1 MSRFRRSNV
10 IVILILSALCM
21 MLAPACGSDATATAV
36 PATAVPAP
44 TAMAEPT
51 AAPAQAATVAPVPTG
66 KVGQF
71 PESAVPLVK
80 APEGSPK
87 RGGTLRWGMGV
98 VLGHFDIGQGSA
110 VNVLTQVGMFDNVV
124 RVNHLSANR
133 EVIPELAHSWDI
145 SPDGQLFTFYLRP
158 GVKFTDGAPLTSED
172 VAATLNRLINPPEG
186 VISPRES
193 YFGAAAIT
201 EVRVVDPL
209 TVEVVLAEA
218 RSPDLVLGS
227 LASGWNGIVRKQT
240 LEDNNFDLKRI
251 KDYPTSGPY
260 MFEDYSDGAFFKMRA
275 NPGYWNP
282 ELPYLDGIEQF
293 HLNFWTSETAA
304 ALLSN
309 QVDIVGWMEPEGFQ
323 RALDHPEIDGVKW
336 LQYVE
341 FGLWFNT
348 ERPALED
355 ARVRRAIHLVL
366 DRDALVKATEDVH
379 IPYLGAGHLFALSK
393 FATPQEELR
402 QRPGY
407 RSGEAR
413 EQDIE
418 TARALLSEAGY
429 PNGEGIPELDL
440 MVRNASHFNLQ
451 GAAIEIMLR
460 QALNINSKI
469 RSFDLGLWLEEVQ
482 KGNFDMTVG
491 TTEFVSADPSTYF
504 RGMFGTGGAENFGQ
518 WENAEFDALMD
529 QMDQELDPVKR
540 LKVMRD
546 AELFLE
552 QEMPFA
558 PVAFEFV
565 NEAWWDYVKGHD
577 IPHANSFWDDAAWD
591 TIWLD
596 K

>member
-1 MSRFRRSNV
+1 M
-10 IVILILSALCM
+10 
-21 MLAPACGSDATATAV
+21 P
-36 PATAVPAP
+36 
-44 TAMAEPT
+44 
-51 AAPAQAATVAPVPTG
+51 
-66 KVGQF
+66 
-71 PESAVPLVK
+71 
-80 APEGSPK
+80 
-87 RGGTLRWGMGV
+87 
-98 VLGHFDIGQGSA
+98 HFDIHQAASGINTIVQGPMYDNLLRIHPLSSA
-110 VNVLTQVGMFDNVV
+110 
-124 RVNHLSANR
+124 R
-133 EVIPELAHSWDI
+133 EVIPDLAHSWDI
-145 SPDGQLFTFYLRP
+145 SEDGKTYTFYLRE
-158 GVKFTDGAPLTSED
+158 GVKFHDGAPLTSDD
-172 VAATLNRLINPPEG
+172 VKATFDRIIFPPPG
-186 VISPRES
+186 MISPREPN
-193 YFGAAAIT
+193 FKVIT
-201 EVRVVDPL
+201 VKEIRVVDPL
-209 TVEVVLAEA
+209 TVQFILSEP
-218 RSPDLVLGS
+218 RSPSLVLTAFAAGYNS
-227 LASGWNGIVRKQT
+227 IVRKQT

-469 RSFDLGLWLEEVQ
+469 RSFDLGLWVEEVQ
-482 KGNFDMTVG
+482 KGNFDLTVG

-529 QMDQELDPVKR
+529 QMDRELDPVKR
-540 LKVMRD
+540 LQLIHD
-546 AELFLE
+546 AELLLE
-552 QEMPFA
+552 QEVPLA
-558 PVAFEFV
+558 PLAYEIVTMGYQ
-565 NEAWWDYVKGHD
+565 NDVKGLDVAHNIGVYD
-577 IPHANSFWDDAAWD
+577 VGRFD
-591 TIWLD
+591 TAWLD
-596 K
+596 N